1 MKNWKYEIAW
11 YIPKFSQSLKMCNF
25 HWKIQKFK
33 KTFFIMLISFSINF
47 KQKKKIVFHT
57 FFAISHLFFSPFPTF
72 FVTAR
77 LLNYTNQ
84 LKKKLSLYLLRFS
97 NFAWVQDLWHHTDG
111 RTDGRTDARTD
122 ELLDHNTLS
131 RPKGPQ
137 AKTKKVWKL
146 LIFYDSFNKLEKL
159 ISNSKV

>member
-1 MKNWKYEIAW
+1 
-11 YIPKFSQSLKMCNF
+11 MCNF

-33 KTFFIMLISFSINF
+33 NPFFIMQISFLINF
-47 KQKKKIVFHT
+47 KQN
-57 FFAISHLFFSPFPTF
+57 FFFRISHLFYNFTPFFTPFSTFF

-84 LKKKLSLYLLRFS
+84 LKKKVSLYLLRFS

-111 RTDGRTDARTD
+111 RTDARTDARTD

-137 AKTKKVWKL
+137 AKNHPCFL
-146 LIFYDSFNKLEKL
+146 LGVNTVFRTQIW
-159 ISNSKV
+159 